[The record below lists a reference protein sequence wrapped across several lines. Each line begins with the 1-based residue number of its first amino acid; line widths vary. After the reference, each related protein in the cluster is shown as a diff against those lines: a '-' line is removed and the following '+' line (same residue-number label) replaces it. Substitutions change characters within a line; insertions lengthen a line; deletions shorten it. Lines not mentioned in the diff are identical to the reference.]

1 MTHPG
6 DPYIKNQLREF
17 GETIFAEMSAL
28 AVQTGAINLGQGFPD
43 TDGPSEIS
51 DSAIRAIRDGFN
63 QYPPGL
69 GIPELRSAVAA
80 HQQRF
85 YGMDFD
91 PDREILITAGA
102 TEAIA
107 ATLLAICETGDE
119 VVTFEPYYD
128 SYAASIAL
136 AGGIRKIV
144 TLRAPDYR
152 FDPDELRSAI
162 GPRTKAILLNSPHNP
177 TGKVFTS
184 DELQLIADL
193 CNEHD
198 LLAICDEVYEH
209 LVFEGEHI
217 PLICFPGMRD
227 RTIQISSAGK
237 TFSFTGWKIGWACA
251 QPALLATVRTAKQF
265 LTFVNGAPFQH
276 AIVTALNLPLTYYQE
291 FVADMERKRDCLVEG
306 LSAAGFKVFP
316 PAGTYFVTTD
326 IRPLGTTDGRSFCL
340 SLPEKCGVVAVPNVV
355 FYDNKDEGR
364 HLVRFAFCKKMEVLE
379 EAVER
384 LSGLNNQLSEVS
396 P

>member
-28 AVQTGAINLGQGFPD
+28 AVETGAINLGQGFPD
-43 TDGPSEIS
+43 TDGPPEIAEAAIK
-51 DSAIRAIRDGFN
+51 AIREGFN

-69 GIPELRSAVAA
+69 GIPELRNAVAD
-80 HQQRF
+80 HQERF
-85 YGMDFD
+85 YGVSFD
-91 PDREILITAGA
+91 PAREVLITAGA

-107 ATLLAICETGDE
+107 ATLLSICETGDE

-136 AGGIRKIV
+136 AGGVRKVV
-144 TLRAPDYR
+144 TLRTPDYS
-152 FDPDELRSAI
+152 FDPEELRSSV

-177 TGKVFTS
+177 TGKVFS
-184 DELQLIADL
+184 VDELQLVADL
-193 CNEHD
+193 CIEHD

-209 LVFEGEHI
+209 LVFDGEHT
-217 PLICFPGMRD
+217 PLIQFPGMRE

-251 QPALLATVRTAKQF
+251 QPALLETVRTAKQF
-265 LTFVNGAPFQH
+265 LTFVNGAPFQY
-276 AIVTALNLPLTYYQE
+276 AIVTALNSSNKYYEE
-291 FVADMERKRDCLVEG
+291 FVSDMEQKRDCLVQG
-306 LSAAGFKVFP
+306 LSSAGFRVFP
-316 PAGTYFVTTD
+316 PAGTYFVTAD
-326 IRPLGTTDGRSFCL
+326 IRPLGATDGMAFCRA
-340 SLPEKCGVVAVPNVV
+340 LPQRCGVVAVPNAV

-364 HLVRFAFCKKMEVLE
+364 HLVRFAFCKRIEVLE
-379 EAVER
+379 EAVDR
-384 LSGLNNQLSEVS
+384 LSRLNNQITEVT

>member
-43 TDGPSEIS
+43 TDGPSEIAEAAV
-51 DSAIRAIRDGFN
+51 SAIRNGFN

-69 GIPELRSAVAA
+69 GIPELRSAVAS
-80 HQQRF
+80 HQERF
-85 YGMDFD
+85 YGVDFD

-136 AGGIRKIV
+136 AGGIRKVV

-152 FDPDELRSAI
+152 FDPEELRSSI

-177 TGKVFTS
+177 TGKVFTI

-198 LLAICDEVYEH
+198 LIAICDEVYEH
-209 LVFEGEHI
+209 LVFEGEHM
-217 PLICFPGMRD
+217 PLICFPDMRE

-251 QPALLATVRTAKQF
+251 QPALLAAVRTAKQF

-276 AIVTALNLPLTYYQE
+276 AIVTALNLPLTYYEE
-291 FVADMERKRDCLVEG
+291 FVADMERKRNCLVEG

-326 IRPLGTTDGRSFCL
+326 IRPLGATDGRSFCL

-364 HLVRFAFCKKMEVLE
+364 HLVRFAFCKKIEVLE

-384 LSGLNNQLSEVS
+384 LSGLNNQRTEASQ
-396 P
+396 